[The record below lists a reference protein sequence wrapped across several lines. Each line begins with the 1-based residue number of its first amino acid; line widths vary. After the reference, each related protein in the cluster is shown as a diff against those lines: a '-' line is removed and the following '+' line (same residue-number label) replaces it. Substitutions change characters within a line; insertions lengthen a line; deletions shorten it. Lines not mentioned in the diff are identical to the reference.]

1 RVGVLSSDD
10 RDHRRFRMTSLAASA
25 SAGLLAAPAPRAARP
40 LRILFVVSAHN
51 SLSQRVFVE
60 LTDLGHDVS
69 VEVVDCG
76 AAIEA
81 AVARHTPEL
90 ILCPMLKTIIPE
102 TVWSRHRCLIVHP
115 GPRGDRG
122 PSSLDWAIE
131 LETAEWGVTVLEATG
146 EVDGGGVWASRT
158 F

>member
-1 RVGVLSSDD
+1 
-10 RDHRRFRMTSLAASA
+10 MTTSLATSAVAS
-25 SAGLLAAPAPRAARP
+25 SLAAPALRAERT

-51 SLSQRVFVE
+51 SLSQRVFVA
-60 LTDLGHDVS
+60 LSDLGHDVS
-69 VEVVDCG
+69 VEVVDCS

-90 ILCPMLKTIIPE
+90 IVCPMLKSIIPE
-102 TVWSRHRCLIVHP
+102 SVWSRHRCLIVHP

-131 LETAEWGVTVLEATG
+131 LEMAEWGVTVLEATG
-146 EVDGGGVWASRT
+146 EVDGGDVWASRT
-158 F
+158 FRMREAGEEQPVSP